1 MRAAGDDRVRTGLTM
16 AFVAGLALASA
27 ATAFAATPG
36 RALAAESAGAS
47 PRASI
52 CLNSM
57 WETAP
62 GGDDVQAPEAG
73 WKSARTPALPISDDG
88 HPPAMWYRLALDVPA
103 DWGRP
108 GRRFYVEF
116 EKVGHYAAVLC
127 NGQKVGE
134 HYGQFSPF
142 ELDLT
147 PTFKPGERNTIGV
160 YVHDASGRYVRPGA
174 VVSDPMV
181 GPSYRPGAQGAA
193 ARNWIGI
200 VGDVTLSWRPAAC
213 VGDVFVVPSVR
224 QKSLE
229 ARLDLSSDAAAA
241 GMVCRAAVLDGD
253 KVALE
258 LPEQPVAAH
267 VVLTAPWADPV
278 LWGSP
283 PYGQPKLYVLR
294 TELVKDGQVVDRSFT
309 RFGFRE
315 IWVSGRDVLL
325 NGRKLWMVGT
335 YGVWLAPARY
345 INDRRPMAS
354 ELRAMQA
361 AGLNALNGHW
371 DDLGRAYLDLCDE
384 TGMLV
389 WSAMY
394 CNSMLPFQPNADEG
408 WADWMVEQA
417 AQWAHAERNHPSIM
431 AWRAFCVTPKNLGT
445 LTDTRDFT
453 AAVVKAVR
461 TQDGTRPIAN
471 WTDIWDHSQGSTN
484 PQTGAYDDASG
495 LARLLQQADKP
506 VMTVEI
512 WTGFND
518 VEGMSGFF
526 RKFYDTAYTGGETG
540 LITQHLPFCKGV
552 NFEPAWLSA
561 SGPGNRDTD
570 WRVKR
575 CLNWCDPK
583 QPPCEKEPYGQLFA
597 GLYEKYTGRALDVY
611 RGARCPEVLVTG
623 APAGAVAFMLPSD
636 AAIGPAQGLLSAPDG
651 SAWFVLPRAGSYRLV
666 AGAAAQAVEVAPQ
679 AGVPQPGYDYVQRV
693 SLQNR

>member
-1 MRAAGDDRVRTGLTM
+1 MRPAGDDTVRIGLMVTF
-16 AFVAGLALASA
+16 AVALALASA
-27 ATAFAATPG
+27 SAVLAAPSG
-36 RALAAESAGAS
+36 SAPAAESAGANL
-47 PRASI
+47 RASI
-52 CLNSM
+52 CLNGM

-62 GGDDVQAPEAG
+62 ASDEVQAPDAG
-73 WKSARTPALPISDDG
+73 WKPARTPALPISDEG
-88 HPPAMWYRLALDVPA
+88 HPPATWYRLALDVPS

-108 GRRFYVEF
+108 GRQFTIEF

-142 ELDLT
+142 EVDLT
-147 PTFKPGERNTIGV
+147 PAFTPGERNTISV

-200 VGDVTLSWRPAAC
+200 VGDVTLSWRPSAC
-213 VGDVFVVPSVR
+213 VGDVFVVTSVR

-229 ARLDLSSDAAAA
+229 ARLDLSSGAAAA
-241 GMVCRAAVLDGD
+241 GMTCRAAVLDGD

-258 LPEQPVAAH
+258 LPEQPAAAH

-278 LWGSP
+278 LWGP
-283 PYGQPKLYVLR
+283 PTYGEPKLYVLR

-315 IWVSGRDVLL
+315 VWVSGRDVLL

-335 YGVWLAPARY
+335 YKEWLAPSRY
-345 INDRRPMAS
+345 INDRRPMAA
-354 ELRAMQA
+354 EMRAMQT
-361 AGLNALNGHW
+361 AGLNTLNGHW
-371 DDLGRAYLDLCDE
+371 DDLGRTYLDLCDE
-384 TGMLV
+384 TGMLA

-394 CNSMLPFQPNADEG
+394 CNSMLPFQPSADEG
-408 WADWMVEQA
+408 WADWMVAQA

-431 AWRAFCVTPKNLGT
+431 AWRPFCVTPKNLSA
-445 LTDTRDFT
+445 LTDTRDFFS
-453 AAVVKAVR
+453 AAVRAVR
-461 TQDGTRPIAN
+461 AQDGTRPTAG
-471 WTDIWDHSQGSTN
+471 WTDIIDYSQGSTN
-484 PQTGAYDDASG
+484 QQTGAYDDASG
-495 LARLLQQADKP
+495 LARMFQQADKP

-526 RKFYDTAYTGGETG
+526 RRFYDTAYTGGGTG
-540 LITQHLPFCKGV
+540 IIVQHLPFYQGV
-552 NFEPAWLSA
+552 GFEPSWLSA
-561 SGPGNRDTD
+561 SGPGNRDAD
-570 WRVKR
+570 WRVR
-575 CLNWCDPK
+575 TCVNWCDPK
-583 QPPCEKEPYGQLFA
+583 QPPCGREPYGRLFA
-597 GLYEKYTGRALDVY
+597 GLYEKYTGRAPDVFQ
-611 RGARCPEVLVTG
+611 GARCPEVLVTG
-623 APAGAVAFMLPSD
+623 APAGAVAFMLPAD
-636 AAIGPAQGLLSAPDG
+636 AAAGPAQGLLSAPDG

-666 AGAAAQAVEVAPQ
+666 AGAAQAVEVAAQ
-679 AGVPQPGYDYVQRV
+679 AGVVQPGYDSVQRV
-693 SLQNR
+693 PLQSK